1 MNEYK
6 KISAVDSGIP
16 ATDKGNSNDTSI
28 ADVDENINAIL
39 EKLAELLQM
48 TRAGGDVA
56 QIRKIDEK
64 AVIFYFNGDL
74 ECVNIGGDSGICAVY
89 DIVRKFMWR

>member
-1 MNEYK
+1 MSEIK
-6 KISAVDSGIP
+6 EKSAVGTAFP

-28 ADVDENINAIL
+28 TDVDENINAIL

-74 ECVNIGGDSGICAVY
+74 ECVNIGGDSGICAIY
-89 DIVRKFMWR
+89 DIIIKLT